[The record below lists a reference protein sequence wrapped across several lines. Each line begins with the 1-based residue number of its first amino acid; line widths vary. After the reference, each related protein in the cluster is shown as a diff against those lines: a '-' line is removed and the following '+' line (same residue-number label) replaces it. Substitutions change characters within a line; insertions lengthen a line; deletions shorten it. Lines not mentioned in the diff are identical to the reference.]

1 MYCKNCGRENKDDAQ
16 FCKNCGNKVLGTNT
30 ISAEPYTHK
39 NQQNIDD
46 EGIIKCGNC
55 EYIGPGEPARRTISK
70 ILAWICVVFAPLIT
84 ILYFVGTHKYRCP
97 KCKSTFLGIKNKQ
110 GVFQGQRGGAGRAVT
125 IFIVIL
131 VGIAILGILA
141 SVVLASL
148 NSARQKG
155 ADASIKANLANLR
168 AQAEIYWDSNSENG
182 KDGSYSGL
190 CDDTEITK
198 IINSTPKV
206 KDSGPLCN
214 DSIKEYAV
222 TSQLN
227 SGGYFCVDSA
237 GKAETT
243 QNPLTTETTC
253 TFLGISTPTTSSDWV
268 VYNSVKD
275 RFSVSFPVYPTV
287 ETEDESDY
295 TYNTYYSESGNSY
308 FFVASYIYDET
319 VDLSNTDTILESMM
333 NNFVEGSDGTLL
345 SSNYSYLKTF
355 RTLDFSVKNTDGFLQ
370 GRVLIANK
378 IPFLLIAGSPDNI
391 IGNLNTKKF
400 LDSFGIK

>member
-1 MYCKNCGRENKDDAQ
+1 MNCKNCSQELAENAK
-16 FCKNCGNKVLGTNT
+16 FCGKCGTSIDGETSFKKEPTN
-30 ISAEPYTHK
+30 IV
-39 NQQNIDD
+39 
-46 EGIIKCGNC
+46 KCGNC
-55 EYIGPGEPARRTISK
+55 DYIGQGEPARRTISK

-97 KCKSTFLGIKNKQ
+97 KCKSTFLGIKNKH

-155 ADASIKANLANLR
+155 TDASVKANLANLR
-168 AQAEIYWDSNSENG
+168 AQAEIYWDSNSKNG
-182 KDGSYSGL
+182 KDGSYAGL
-190 CDDTEITK
+190 CDDAEITK

-206 KDSGPLCN
+206 KDAGPVCN

-237 GKAETT
+237 GKAENT
-243 QNPLTTETTC
+243 QNPLTTETSC
-253 TFLGISTPTTSSDWV
+253 ISLGGSTPVTNSDWV
-268 VYNSVKD
+268 TYNSVKD

-287 ETEDESDY
+287 ETEDQSDY

-308 FFVASYIYDET
+308 FLVASYIYGES
-319 VDLSNTDTILESMM
+319 VDLSDTDAILESMM
-333 NNFVEGSDGTLL
+333 NNFSEGSDSTLL
-345 SSNYSYLKTF
+345 SSNYSYFKTF
-355 RTLDFSVKNTDGFLQ
+355 RTLDFSAKNSDGFLQ
-370 GRVLIANK
+370 GKVLIANDT
-378 IPFLLIAGSPDNI
+378 PFLLITGSSENI
-391 IGNLNTKKF
+391 IGGLNTKKF
-400 LDSFGIK
+400 LDSFWVK